1 MFGNK
6 KKREK
11 AANLVASGS
20 RAVGT
25 ISDVEDTGMT
35 INDNPRVR
43 IRFRVEPLDGSA
55 AFDAEK
61 TQTVSRVQIPQIGQ
75 RYPIFFDP
83 ADPSSFAYATVDD
96 EQGRASI
103 VSMFGDAFGADASGV
118 GQTAA
123 AAAQAAPTA
132 ATAAAPDPLDQLK
145 KLAELRDAGVLSDA
159 EFEAKKSELL
169 GSV

>member
-6 KKREK
+6 EKREK
-11 AANLVASGS
+11 AANLVATGS

-103 VSMFGDAFGADASGV
+103 VSMFGDAFGADGSGV

-123 AAAQAAPTA
+123 AAPAAAPA
-132 ATAAAPDPLDQLK
+132 ATASAPDPLEQIK
-145 KLAELRDAGVLSDA
+145 KLAELRDAGALSDA